1 MAMKAHFKE
10 QIALYG
16 PQILVNLV
24 NKKGYE
30 YPLAQAYAQGVKTMG
45 DPNLSYIHFDFH
57 HECRKMRWDRIKI
70 LIDQIEGQ
78 LEKQG
83 YVAVSL

>member
-1 MAMKAHFKE
+1 MAMKAHFKD
-10 QIALYG
+10 QVATYG

-30 YPLAQAYAQGVKTMG
+30 YPLAQAYSQGVKTIG
-45 DPNLSYIHFDFH
+45 DPNLTYIHFDFH

-70 LIDQIEGQ
+70 LINQIEGQ
-78 LEKQG
+78 LEQQG
-83 YVAVSL
+83 